1 MNDAATWPMAWHES
15 LALGVP
21 ALDEQH
27 TRLLEHA
34 ESVTRSITTAAAAG
48 VLARQLMALVGA
60 AEKHFADEERL
71 MADSGYPEC
80 AIHLEQHREL
90 LGQLHRFA
98 TADAFAHGGHEGL
111 KATRFLA
118 EWLSRHILH
127 ADRRFAEFLLASDD
141 RSTQEREA
149 ASRIR

>member
-1 MNDAATWPMAWHES
+1 MNTVAQDPTAWRDA
-15 LALGVP
+15 LLLGVP

-27 TRLLEHA
+27 ADLLEQA
-34 ESVTRSITTAAAAG
+34 EGVMRSITTAAAAG

-60 AEKHFADEERL
+60 TERHFADEERL
-71 MADSGYPEC
+71 MAESGFPEC

-90 LGQLHRFA
+90 LGQLHRFVA
-98 TADAFAHGGHEGL
+98 ADAFARGGHEGL
-111 KATRFLA
+111 KAARFLA

-127 ADRRFAEFLLASDD
+127 ADRRFAAFLLESDN
-141 RSTQEREA
+141 RSTQDREA